1 MAKSDELKQKS
12 IWLLFRDWRAYDK
25 KAKQLSKSEGQPLKS
40 GALARRVLHEW
51 IEANK

>member
-1 MAKSDELKQKS
+1 MKTLDKLHQKS
-12 IWLLFRDWRAYDK
+12 IWLTLRDWRAFERAAK
-25 KAKQLSKSEGQPLKS
+25 KRSAKEGQPVTS